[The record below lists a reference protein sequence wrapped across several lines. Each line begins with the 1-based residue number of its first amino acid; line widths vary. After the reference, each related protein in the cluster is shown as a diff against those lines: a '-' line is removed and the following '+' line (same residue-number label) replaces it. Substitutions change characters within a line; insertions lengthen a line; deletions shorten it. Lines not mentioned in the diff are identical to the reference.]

1 MPRPGVLLD
10 LALTLHPDHRPDDQE
25 HAATLAA
32 RLGYTEVWLAVG
44 SAGDPDA
51 GWPDAARLEAL
62 TAAAR
67 PARVGL
73 VLPDDPAEAEAGLR
87 ALPPGQAGDGSPGG
101 PLLEASGPDEDLL
114 RAVGGPASWHARVR
128 LPAFDPAAAGTVIR
142 PISRTETVSAL
153 AVAARARTG
162 AGLTPD
168 RHPIVAAL
176 PVSIGRTLNE
186 AVARAL
192 RDPRFAGAGHPREVG
207 LFGTHE
213 QAQGQVLDLA
223 GAGADALRVT
233 LAEEIDVADLLAQVR
248 SLVVGATPVLHA
260 RRD

>member
-1 MPRPGVLLD
+1 M
-10 LALTLHPDHRPDDQE
+10 
-25 HAATLAA
+25 LAA

-44 SAGDPDA
+44 SAGGLDG
-51 GWPDAARLEAL
+51 GWPDAGRLEAL

-73 VLPDDPAEAEAGLR
+73 VLPDDPDEAEAGLL
-87 ALPPGQAGDGSPGG
+87 ALPPGAPDDGSPGG
-101 PLLEASGPDEDLL
+101 PLLEASGPGEGLL
-114 RAVGGPASWHARVR
+114 RAVGGTAAWHARVR
-128 LPAFDPAAAGTVIR
+128 LTAFDPAAAGTVIR
-142 PISRTETVSAL
+142 PIGRTETVSAI
-153 AVAARARTG
+153 AVAARARSA
-162 AGLTPD
+162 AGLTAD
-168 RHPIVAAL
+168 RHPIIAAL

-192 RDPRFAGAGHPREVG
+192 RDPRFAGSGHPREVG

>member
-1 MPRPGVLLD
+1 MPPPGVLLD
-10 LALTLHPDHRPDDQE
+10 LALTLHPGHRPDEQE
-25 HAATLAA
+25 HAAMLAA
-32 RLGYTEVWLAVG
+32 RLGYIEVWLAIG
-44 SAGDPDA
+44 SAGGPDADWPDA
-51 GWPDAARLEAL
+51 GRLEAL

-73 VLPDDPAEAEAGLR
+73 VLPDEVEEAETGLL
-87 ALPPGQAGDGSPGG
+87 ALPPPPPGGGPAGG
-101 PLLEASGPDEDLL
+101 PLLEASGPSEGLL
-114 RAVGGPASWHARVR
+114 RAVGGPAAWRDRVR
-128 LPAFDPAAAGTVIR
+128 LPAFDAAAAGTVIR
-142 PISRTETVSAL
+142 PISRTETVSAV
-153 AVAARARTG
+153 AAAARARSA
-162 AGLTPD
+162 AGLVAD
-168 RHPIVAAL
+168 RHPIVVAL

-192 RDPRFAGAGHPREVG
+192 RDPRFAGSGHPREVG

-248 SLVVGATPVLHA
+248 SLVVGATPVLHS